1 MKFEQL
7 TRFARGFV
15 YAYNGIRAAVQEE
28 RNFRFHL
35 CAAFYAFVAA
45 FWAEL
50 DPVETA
56 LIALCVAAVLALEL
70 VNSAIERAVDK
81 PDTTHWWSAG
91 AAKDMAAGAVLVMA
105 VGTLIDLL
113 AQHGVQ
119 ADCVKLTQL
128 YPLPDGVCDTLK
140 HYNTI
145 LFAEDTVRTGGI
157 GEQLGFAMQQCGWQ
171 GEFLLHA
178 VDNSH
183 LLHANVPELRKD
195 QQLDAAALCTDILN
209 ALKEKQA

>member
-91 AAKDMAAGAVLVMA
+91 AAKDMAAGCSARHGGGNADRGPLRVLAAAGHA
-105 VGTLIDLL
+105 VG
-113 AQHGVQ
+113 
-119 ADCVKLTQL
+119 
-128 YPLPDGVCDTLK
+128 
-140 HYNTI
+140 
-145 LFAEDTVRTGGI
+145 
-157 GEQLGFAMQQCGWQ
+157 
-171 GEFLLHA
+171 
-178 VDNSH
+178 
-183 LLHANVPELRKD
+183 
-195 QQLDAAALCTDILN
+195 
-209 ALKEKQA
+209 

>member
-45 FWAEL
+45 CWAEM
-50 DPVETA
+50 PAVEVA

-81 PDTTHWWSAG
+81 PDTTHWWTAG

-105 VGTLIDLL
+105 IGTVIVAMCLFVPRLGILWANFTLRPTRPLGILL
-113 AQHGVQ
+113 
-119 ADCVKLTQL
+119 
-128 YPLPDGVCDTLK
+128 TLVIFYK
-140 HYNTI
+140 FI
-145 LFAEDTVRTGGI
+145 FRSS
-157 GEQLGFAMQQCGWQ
+157 
-171 GEFLLHA
+171 
-178 VDNSH
+178 NSTEKGKQP
-183 LLHANVPELRKD
+183 NGK
-195 QQLDAAALCTDILN
+195 TDS
-209 ALKEKQA
+209 

>member
-15 YAYNGIRAAVQEE
+15 YAYNGIRAAIQEE

-45 FWAEL
+45 CWAEM
-50 DPVETA
+50 PAVEVA

-81 PDTTHWWSAG
+81 PDTTHWWTAG

-105 VGTLIDLL
+105 IGTVIVAMCLFMPRFGILWANFTLRPTRPLGILL
-113 AQHGVQ
+113 
-119 ADCVKLTQL
+119 
-128 YPLPDGVCDTLK
+128 TLVIFYK
-140 HYNTI
+140 FI
-145 LFAEDTVRTGGI
+145 FRSS
-157 GEQLGFAMQQCGWQ
+157 
-171 GEFLLHA
+171 
-178 VDNSH
+178 NSTEKGKQP
-183 LLHANVPELRKD
+183 NGK
-195 QQLDAAALCTDILN
+195 TDS
-209 ALKEKQA
+209 

>member
-105 VGTLIDLL
+105 VGTLI
-113 AQHGVQ
+113 V
-119 ADCVKLTQL
+119 
-128 YPLPDGVCDTLK
+128 
-140 HYNTI
+140 
-145 LFAEDTVRTGGI
+145 
-157 GEQLGFAMQQCGWQ
+157 
-171 GEFLLHA
+171 
-178 VDNSH
+178 
-183 LLHANVPELRKD
+183 
-195 QQLDAAALCTDILN
+195 ALCVFWPRLGTLWANFTLRPTRPAGLVLTLVIFCKIHFTVLPN
-209 ALKEKQA
+209 SNREKAKQPKWQKPIPEMPSSVFVALVGRPQTWAKSSLTKLPCRRKRSLL

>member
-70 VNSAIERAVDK
+70 VNSAIERAVTS
-81 PDTTHWWSAG
+81 PT
-91 AAKDMAAGAVLVMA
+91 
-105 VGTLIDLL
+105 
-113 AQHGVQ
+113 
-119 ADCVKLTQL
+119 
-128 YPLPDGVCDTLK
+128 PP
-140 HYNTI
+140 
-145 LFAEDTVRTGGI
+145 TGGAQARPRI
-157 GEQLGFAMQQCGWQ
+157 WPRVQCSSWRW
-171 GEFLLHA
+171 E
-178 VDNSH
+178 
-183 LLHANVPELRKD
+183 R
-195 QQLDAAALCTDILN
+195 
-209 ALKEKQA
+209 